1 MSQQNT
7 QPAPEQPA
15 SPLQA
20 PQPTGLISPTEFP
33 TEPFS
38 RPANPNSPIVKMD
51 SDRDTFD
58 RGTGARRSAYS
69 SQRYDLG
76 SAPTEDGALR
86 FSPMGEETT
95 RDITGLTNRSTY
107 QDSSALEVGKTTETL
122 PMSPLPMMLNTSTGS
137 QKRPASSTLSSNSGD
152 YRQSELR
159 IPDDDFKSG
168 GESIDGASVSPFG
181 TPEPTIFVKSFPPV
195 SVPRLGD
202 RGSSE
207 HRLGA
212 TTSANIPVLPSNFD
226 PKVFDFDYDCFR
238 SDDGKSDEEFL
249 DPKFWKE
256 LQVTRKKNKT
266 RLTKR
271 KTRTGL
277 SLNTSSSPNY
287 RDVATEAEEGVKQM
301 VLDRRE
307 HLIELSGWLEKQSPS
322 LHARWQKRWVVVV
335 EHTLFYWKEKVAVGS
350 KAEAEKTDH
359 LNKISL
365 FLVDKIVKD
374 DNDKKGRKFEI
385 VARDPRSGERR
396 NYRWRCENQ
405 KLCGTWVEGLQAH
418 KEQAMSELK
427 MGVMAS

>member
-1 MSQQNT
+1 MSNQNT
-7 QPAPEQPA
+7 QAPASEIPA

-20 PQPTGLISPTEFP
+20 PQPSGLISPTEMP
-33 TEPFS
+33 TEPFH
-38 RPANPNSPIVKMD
+38 RPTENPNSPLASASPEQKEN
-51 SDRDTFD
+51 
-58 RGTGARRSAYS
+58 RGTGARRSAFATE
-69 SQRYDLG
+69 RYDLG
-76 SAPTEDGALR
+76 SAPTEEASGLHY
-86 FSPMGEETT
+86 SPMGTEP
-95 RDITGLTNRSTY
+95 LTNRSTY
-107 QDSSALEVGKTTETL
+107 QDSVLTILPIMTTQTHSAD
-122 PMSPLPMMLNTSTGS
+122 GS
-137 QKRPASSTLSSNSGD
+137 QKRAASSTLSSMSGD

-159 IPDDDFKSG
+159 LPDDDFKSD
-168 GESIDGASVSPFG
+168 SFDGASVSPSPG
-181 TPEPTIFVKSFPPV
+181 PMPEPGVFVRAFPTISTPQ
-195 SVPRLGD
+195 LGD
-202 RGSSE
+202 RGSSD
-207 HRLGA
+207 HNLLG
-212 TTSANIPVLPSNFD
+212 TTSANIPTLPSNFD

-256 LQVTRKKNKT
+256 LQVVRQKNKK

-277 SLNTSSSPNY
+277 TFNSHSPNQA
-287 RDVATEAEEGVKQM
+287 DVANAAEEGVKQM

-307 HLIELSGWLEKQSPS
+307 ELPLLHEWLDKQSPA

-335 EHTLFYWKEKVAVGS
+335 DHTLFYWKEKVAVGS
-350 KAEAEKTDH
+350 AKEAEKTGH

-365 FLVDKIVKD
+365 FLVDKICKD

-396 NYRWRCENQ
+396 NYKWRCENQ
-405 KLCGTWVEGLQAH
+405 NLCNKWVDGLKAH